1 MATQATLYIQL
12 MVTIQILP
20 FVLFFLQPFFDTA
33 MQTLGVRW
41 SGWFSR
47 EHWQW
52 VPRGISELSVGGS
65 NLTSMGY
72 RKRNVPPLFLSPP
85 PSTQQSFTLWGGGG
99 GGRPEIQPFTLLYAL
114 LYDRKGTLF
123 VYLPLTNDASC
134 TYVLLNA
141 PPLLTAVNAVFFK
154 IWKTKQNTK
163 PGNFFDSVSQP

>member
-41 SGWFSR
+41 SGWFSS

-85 PSTQQSFTLWGGGG
+85 PSTQQSFTLWGGGRG
-99 GGRPEIQPFTLLYAL
+99 PPRDPTFYPFI
-114 LYDRKGTLF
+114 
-123 VYLPLTNDASC
+123 C
-134 TYVLLNA
+134 TFTWQKRDPFRISSIDKWCHLHVRTFERSTPFNCCKCS
-141 PPLLTAVNAVFFK
+141 VF
-154 IWKTKQNTK
+154 
-163 PGNFFDSVSQP
+163 

>member
-1 MATQATLYIQL
+1 
-12 MVTIQILP
+12 
-20 FVLFFLQPFFDTA
+20 

-99 GGRPEIQPFTLLYAL
+99 GGRPKIQPFTLLYAL

-123 VYLPLTNDASC
+123 VYLPLTNDATC

-141 PPLLTAVNAVFFK
+141 PPLLTAVNVVFFK
-154 IWKTKQNTK
+154 IWKTKQNTTRK
-163 PGNFFDSVSQP
+163 FFWLSFTAINSSLSLLGLFTDVKTNFPTLSYTSTS